1 MKKFFMLVMI
11 MTVIFNNVVFANG
24 CLHKVDIVST
34 YDNMV
39 EIEYNNNIYVI
50 EVDSDI
56 QYRNRT
62 SVLIYMDDENRILW
76 IE

>member
-1 MKKFFMLVMI
+1 MI
-11 MTVIFNNVVFANG
+11 TIFNNVVFANG
-24 CLHKVDIVST
+24 CLHNVDIVST

-50 EVDSDI
+50 EVESDI
-56 QYRNRT
+56 PYRDKTN
-62 SVLIYMDDENRILW
+62 VLIYMDDGNRILW